1 LTPPDTKSDYQIFK
15 ALPLP
20 EIKKTLRK
28 ETKVK
33 ITPSDQR
40 DQPPKRNNK
49 PPAGLSDPS
58 SDEEQKEPAVKLKP
72 EPTQRLSPVMAMF
85 RKVPQKDQDSPA
97 SKLVNHFRNLKMSR
111 GGSRGGRG
119 NYRR

>member
-1 LTPPDTKSDYQIFK
+1 M
-15 ALPLP
+15 PLP
-20 EIKKTLRK
+20 EIKKIAKK

-33 ITPSDQR
+33 IIASDQ
-40 DQPPKRNNK
+40 PKRNNK
-49 PPAGLSDPS
+49 PAAGLSDPS
-58 SDEEQKEPAVKLKP
+58 SDEEQKEAAVKLKP